1 MTSSTLGRAGRCVE
15 DSAARE
21 TRPTP
26 VQLDVPSGGAFGWF
40 PVFLLLQIGLQE
52 TTACIRLF
60 LFLPVFVFILLFLGR
75 NSPKYKKL
83 LPTTCRGQIYALYQA
98 WL

>member
-1 MTSSTLGRAGRCVE
+1 MSSTLRRAGQCVE
-15 DSAARE
+15 DSAAPE

-26 VQLDVPSGGAFGWF
+26 VQLDVPSAGTLGWF

-52 TTACIRLF
+52 TTSCIRLF

-75 NSPKYKKL
+75 SS
-83 LPTTCRGQIYALYQA
+83 RGQIYALYQV
-98 WL
+98 